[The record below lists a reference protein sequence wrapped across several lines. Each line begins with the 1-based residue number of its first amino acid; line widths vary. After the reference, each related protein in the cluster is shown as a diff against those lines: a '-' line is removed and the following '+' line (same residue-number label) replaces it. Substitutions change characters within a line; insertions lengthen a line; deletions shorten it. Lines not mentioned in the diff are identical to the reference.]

1 MPVWVPCDVVRSAV
15 RTDPGT
21 GFRGRRKKRLDSR
34 TVAYYISCVMQR
46 QAVARARP
54 KVIPEFRRDL
64 RVLEREIVRQ
74 LEGETACCAV
84 TLPQCHVL
92 LELSFGDLSLSGLA
106 TALDLDKSTLSRT
119 VDSLVRAG
127 LVDRTVDPADRRAV
141 RLTLTP
147 PGRERVATIDGTCN
161 RYYADVLQ
169 PLSATERRQ
178 VVRAVRLLAE
188 GMRRLRSAE
197 PVAARCCPPE
207 ASTSSSVPLAKA
219 RRERAATGKGA

>member
-1 MPVWVPCDVVRSAV
+1 
-15 RTDPGT
+15 
-21 GFRGRRKKRLDSR
+21 
-34 TVAYYISCVMQR
+34 MQR
-46 QAVARARP
+46 HAAAQS
-54 KVIPEFRRDL
+54 KQTGISEFRRDL

-74 LEGETACCAV
+74 LEGETTCCAV

-106 TALDLDKSTLSRT
+106 TALGLDKSTLSRT
-119 VDSLVRAG
+119 VDALVKAG
-127 LVDRTVDPADRRAV
+127 LVDRTVDPVDRRAV

-188 GMRRLRSAE
+188 GMSRLRSAE

-207 ASTSSSVPLAKA
+207 VSTARPTPAVRAK
-219 RRERAATGKGA
+219 RERKPAGKGA